1 MFEVDLRLHNEA
13 TETHLPLYVS
23 MKVVAYGCL
32 LWGMGGLTAHAQE
45 KPSPPI
51 PHTQPA
57 LPGTHV
63 PPQPLIQKSE
73 IVLHID
79 GPTTVN
85 QKMCMRH
92 TFDLTYSVINH
103 STAPANGT
111 IRAAFNGSWLTPV
124 GSGKLTSLP
133 PGKVVSGAF
142 TACCPAIG
150 IFAARMEY
158 RDDPSTAQNKTAGH
172 LRLAS
177 DTVNISCR

>member
-1 MFEVDLRLHNEA
+1 MKGAEFHKL
-13 TETHLPLYVS
+13 LYVS
-23 MKVVAYGCL
+23 MKVVTFGCL
-32 LWGMGGLTAHAQE
+32 FGGMGWLIAHAQE

-51 PHTQPA
+51 PHTQSA

-63 PPQPLIQKSE
+63 PPQPVIQRSD

-85 QKMCMRH
+85 QKKCTRQ

-103 STAPANGT
+103 STEPANGT

-124 GSGKLTSLP
+124 GSAKLTNLP
-133 PGKVVSGAF
+133 PGKVASGTF
-142 TACCPAIG
+142 TACCPSTG

-158 RDDPSTAQNKTAGH
+158 RDEPSKAQNVTTGH
-172 LRLAS
+172 LYSAS